1 MKILIVSDTHR
12 KNENYIKVLQKVGT
26 VDMVIHLGDIEG
38 SEYTIQEA
46 AGCPVEMVAG
56 NNDFF
61 SNLPSEKTL
70 QIGRY
75 CVMITHGHHYYINM
89 GNEMLKKEAIVQG
102 ADIVMYGHTHKPV
115 IDVSDEITAINPGSL
130 SYPRQENRKPSYIV
144 MEVDDLGAARFN
156 LEYVES
162 TVKIHKNKKRLKKDK
177 KCVDIHKYIVYND
190 IRRCEK

>member
-1 MKILIVSDTHR
+1 MRNSMKILIVSDTHR
-12 KNENYIKVLQKVGT
+12 KNENYMKVLQMVGK

-61 SNLPSEKTL
+61 SNLPFEKTL
-70 QIGRY
+70 QIGKY

-115 IDVSDEITAINPGSL
+115 IDVSDKIIAINPGSL
-130 SYPRQENRKPSYIV
+130 SYPRQENRKPSYII
-144 MEVDDLGAARFN
+144 MEIDERGKARFE
-156 LEYVES
+156 LKYVE
-162 TVKIHKNKKRLKKDK
+162 
-177 KCVDIHKYIVYND
+177 
-190 IRRCEK
+190 